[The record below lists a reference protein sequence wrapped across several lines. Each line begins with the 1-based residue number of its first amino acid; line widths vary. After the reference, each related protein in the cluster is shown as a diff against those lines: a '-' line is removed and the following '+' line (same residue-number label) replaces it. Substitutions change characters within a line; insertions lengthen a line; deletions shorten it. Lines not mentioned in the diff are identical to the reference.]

1 MPKERNP
8 RATRHLP
15 SVQLSKRRY
24 AVQENTVEP
33 VAIGE
38 AADVPGDEILKLMVS
53 PNPATSHVL
62 SKKEKQNLRHEAFLQ
77 KFGQANSPYSKSH
90 NRRLKRKAKEQIAGG
105 LLQMQTAIAALEDDD
120 RMKEPTEVD
129 QSAGNPDGLKAKRN
143 TKRGMIGE
151 GKGSTL
157 SKSQRKRALELER
170 LRHPLILQNP
180 EFSSSPFETI
190 RTHAQN
196 TLLQH
201 QVPKLV
207 MDAQDRKLF

>member
-1 MPKERNP
+1 MPKERP
-8 RATRHLP
+8 SRATRHQP
-15 SVQLSKRRY
+15 SVQLSKRKY
-24 AVQENTVEP
+24 AVQENAVKPVTV
-33 VAIGE
+33 GT
-38 AADVPGDEILKLMVS
+38 AADVPGDEILQLMVS
-53 PNPATSHVL
+53 PDPATSQVL
-62 SKKEKQNLRHEAFLQ
+62 SKKDKQNLRREAFLQ

-105 LLQMQTAIAALEDDD
+105 LSQMQTAIAALEKDDD
-120 RMKEPTEVD
+120 PTKQPTEVD
-129 QSAGNPDGLKAKRN
+129 QSAGGPKAKRN
-143 TKRGMIGE
+143 TKRSMIGE

-190 RTHAQN
+190 RIHAQN

-201 QVPKLV
+201 QVPELNV
-207 MDAQDRKLF
+207 DA